1 MGYIENVDSKA
12 LYLSSTMSMIALYV
26 NEQIGAITR
35 QRLPERIKQ
44 MTQIYAPFKK
54 CTLNTDIDRGE
65 NKSWGKED
73 IQYEL

>member
-1 MGYIENVDSKA
+1 
-12 LYLSSTMSMIALYV
+12 MSMIALYV

-65 NKSWGKED
+65 SKS
-73 IQYEL
+73 